1 MVSFA
6 ASQPLAMYFVIAAGA
21 ASGDVLFISS
31 ASLFDLDACWHLL
44 TISSDLPSILA
55 SSSLRVRSSEF
66 PMTHLLLVS
75 PTAFF
80 CFDLLLHRITSLVV
94 LSAVPAFLFLPE
106 HGASF
111 AGFLSFLAVRLALQE
126 PQRCG
131 CVGK

>member
-1 MVSFA
+1 
-6 ASQPLAMYFVIAAGA
+6 MYFAIAAGA

-80 CFDLLLHRITSLVV
+80 DLLLHRITSLVV

-106 HGASF
+106 HGGLLCWIS
-111 AGFLSFLAVRLALQE
+111 SV
-126 PQRCG
+126 PCG
-131 CVGK
+131 S